1 MVKLTK
7 SEAKRKV
14 LYISEQVPDYSTLG
28 DLVDKYGRDV
38 RIHVD
43 APYYE
48 DEATLNLAYD
58 REETDEE
65 YEKRITSIL
74 QEKEVKR
81 KKAKQAK
88 ELATDEDYQTWMRLN
103 EKYGESKK

>member
-1 MVKLTK
+1 MAKLTK
-7 SEAKRKV
+7 SEAERKV
-14 LYISEQVPDYSTLG
+14 LYISEQVPDYSLLG

-38 RIHVD
+38 KIYVD

-48 DEATLNLAYD
+48 DEATLNISYY

-65 YEKRITSIL
+65 YGKRTASIL
-74 QEKEVKR
+74 QEKEAKR

-103 EKYGESKK
+103 EKYGKNKK